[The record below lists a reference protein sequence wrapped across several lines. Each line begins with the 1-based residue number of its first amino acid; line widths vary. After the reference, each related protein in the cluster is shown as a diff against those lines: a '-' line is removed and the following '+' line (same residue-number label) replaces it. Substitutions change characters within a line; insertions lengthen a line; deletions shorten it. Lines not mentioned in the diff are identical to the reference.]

1 VSEVDPGNAIPQGGH
16 GLALRLVQGDKLA
29 ELAQTLAQGN
39 RPVQVLPRGDEPG
52 VGVDAEGAVFGL
64 GEGRPS
70 KYGGD
75 ATPCLRCPSRSR
87 QIPNVAEDVRTVARE
102 GLLWNIGR
110 SQPDCTTTPWGG
122 TARHNRGQAV
132 VRVLRGGSQALQDGA
147 RDVADVPVTALVA
160 PVRAQVVA
168 DRQ

>member
-1 VSEVDPGNAIPQGGH
+1 VSEVDRGNAIPQGGH

-87 QIPNVAEDVRTVARE
+87 QIPNIAEDVRTVARE

-110 SQPDCTTTPWGG
+110 SQPDCTTTRGEGPRGTIG
-122 TARHNRGQAV
+122 AKPSFVCSVEVLKPCRTARGMWPTCQ
-132 VRVLRGGSQALQDGA
+132 
-147 RDVADVPVTALVA
+147 
-160 PVRAQVVA
+160 
-168 DRQ
+168 